1 MTFKVNIGEKS
12 GKTYKIEATVPAF
25 IDKEVGEKIAGK
37 EIKPELE
44 GYEFEITGGSDKA
57 GFPLMKEVP
66 GQILKGILLKYGKGM
81 HVKPRREGKKPQHDK
96 KPKGLRLRKTVRGR
110 IISEAVAQIN
120 LKVIKEGKKPLAEV
134 FAPEKPAEESKTEV
148 AAAQ

>member
-1 MTFKVNIGEKS
+1 MAFKINIGEKS

-25 IDKEVGEKIAGK
+25 IDKEVGEKISGK

-110 IISEAVAQIN
+110 IISDAVVQIN
-120 LKVIKEGKKPLAEV
+120 LKVVKEGKKSLAEV
-134 FAPEKPAEESKTEV
+134 FTPEKPAEESK
-148 AAAQ
+148 AATTQ